1 MVGAS
6 GAFWSAIDPHTA
18 REVAKTRRAKS
29 FSRLEN
35 DASSYLVGRRLDQ
48 KVGGLL
54 ALEGA
59 MLDPSCRFPAIFEK
73 LGVALMARS
82 FRL

>member
-1 MVGAS
+1 MKRHCAAS
-6 GAFWSAIDPHTA
+6 FDNL
-18 REVAKTRRAKS
+18 VRAYDQLGWKSRAES
-29 FSRLEN
+29 FSRLEI

-48 KVGGLL
+48 KVGGFL
-54 ALEGA
+54 APEDA
-59 MLDPSCRFPAIFEK
+59 MLDPPCRFPAIFEK